1 MIDAKSLLNVLM
13 GAGQQASRQA
23 GSTLQQ
29 GGPGGLAGQLFN
41 MAKQGLGDMG
51 QRADQATGA
60 SGRASEA
67 VTRATGRQPADL
79 MAQARDMLG
88 KNQMATGAILGSLG
102 GLLLGSKGGRGM
114 VGDVAKLGALAAIGG
129 LAYQAYRNHQAGKPI
144 LGAGNEAQPGAQSL
158 PPPALPAPSGSGFEE
173 DAVSNDNALLFIRAM
188 IAAAASDGAIDET
201 ERGRIMAGVQQA
213 GLDTEA
219 VEWLDHEMA
228 APATVEEL
236 AAGARSPQVRA
247 QLYTAARIAIDPD
260 HKAERRF
267 LANLAVELDLA
278 PDLVAHIEAS
288 AAQAQAQG

>member
-29 GGPGGLAGQLFN
+29 GGAGGLAGQLFN

-60 SGRASEA
+60 SSRAGDA
-67 VTRATGRQPADL
+67 LTRATGRQPSDL
-79 MAQARDMLG
+79 MSQARDMIG

-102 GLLLGSKGGRGM
+102 GLFLGSKGGRGM
-114 VGDVAKLGALAAIGG
+114 IGDVAKIGALAAIGG

-144 LGAGNEAQPGAQSL
+144 LGGEGDMQGAGQPM
-158 PPPALPAPSGSGFEE
+158 PPPALPAPAGSGFEE
-173 DAVSNDNALLFIRAM
+173 EAVSNDNALLFIRAM
-188 IAAAASDGAIDET
+188 IAAANADGAIDET

-219 VEWLDHEMA
+219 MQWLDHEMA
-228 APATVEEL
+228 EPASVETL

-267 LANLAVELDLA
+267 LSNLAIELDLA